1 MNPTTMQSRLILI
14 GAAMMMTVAMG
25 MRQSLGLFMG
35 PITHDLGLTAAN
47 FTFAVAIQNLS
58 WGASQAFV
66 GAFAD
71 RHGARPVMMAGAAV
85 YAVGLGVMLTAHGLT
100 GLTISGALIGV
111 ALSCTASSLAMSAS
125 ARAVPESRRS
135 ATLGLVSAVGSLGT
149 LVIAPV
155 AQATV
160 GGLGWRA
167 GVVLFL
173 VLVAAIMLPAAFL
186 TGGVDKLPART
197 GANVSMKQVLGQAA
211 RHRGFIVMSAAYFVC
226 GLQLVFLTTHLPTY
240 LALCGMDPMLSAE
253 ALATIGG
260 VNCIGSWLFG
270 WLGGKYPKHVLLGM
284 LYILRSL
291 ALFAFFATPATP
303 TATIAFAAAMGML
316 WMGVLPLTSG
326 MVAEMFGTR
335 YMATLLGISFMVH
348 QAGSFLGAWGGGLI
362 YDALGSYDR
371 AWQIGVTVGVIAG
384 MVQILAGG
392 PTRRRDG
399 SGRSDEHF
407 AFPDGIH
414 SPTLAS

>member
-1 MNPTTMQSRLILI
+1 MGARMNTTAAQSRLILV
-14 GAAMMMTVAMG
+14 GAALMMTVAMG
-25 MRQSLGLFMG
+25 MRQSLGLFLG
-35 PITHDLGLTAAN
+35 PVTHDLGLTAAN
-47 FTFAVAIQNLS
+47 FTFAVAMQNLS

-71 RHGARPVMMAGAAV
+71 RRGSRPVMMAGALV
-85 YAVGLGVMLTAHGLT
+85 YGLGFTVMLLAHGLV
-100 GLTISGALIGV
+100 GLTVSGVMIGI

-125 ARAVPESRRS
+125 ARAVTEARRS
-135 ATLGLVSAVGSLGT
+135 STLGLVSAVGSLGT
-149 LVIAPV
+149 LMIAPV
-155 AQATV
+155 AQAVV
-160 GGLGWRA
+160 GRFGWQA
-167 GVVLFL
+167 GIVLFIAL
-173 VLVAAIMLPAAFL
+173 IALIMLPAAFL

-197 GANVSMKQVLGQAA
+197 GADVSMRAVLGQAS

-270 WLGGKYPKHVLLGM
+270 WLGGRYPKHVLLGT
-284 LYILRSL
+284 LYILRSFSV
-291 ALFAFFATPATP
+291 FAFFALPPTP
-303 TATIAFAAAMGML
+303 TTTIAFAAAMGML
-316 WMGVLPLTSG
+316 WMGVVPLTSG

-384 MVQILAGG
+384 TVQILAGG
-392 PTRRRDG
+392 PARP
-399 SGRSDEHF
+399 RSDGVLRPAF
-407 AFPDGIH
+407 AQG
-414 SPTLAS
+414 